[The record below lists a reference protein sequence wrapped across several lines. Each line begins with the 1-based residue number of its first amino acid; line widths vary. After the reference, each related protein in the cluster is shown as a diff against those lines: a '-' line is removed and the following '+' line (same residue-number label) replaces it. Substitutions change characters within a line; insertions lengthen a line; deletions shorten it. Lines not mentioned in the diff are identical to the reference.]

1 MTTAGSKLLAQAVRP
16 RVMAPGEL
24 AKRLGVSPQAVSG
37 WVTGKSK
44 PAPDVMA
51 RLEDLL
57 GIPMRAWTEAVAD
70 DSERVTVLDESE
82 PSPDGGKAA

>member
-1 MTTAGSKLLAQAVRP
+1 MKTAASRLLEEAVRP
-16 RVMAPGEL
+16 KVMAPGEL

-57 GIPMRAWTEAVAD
+57 KIPMRAWTEALAEDEPGKDVA
-70 DSERVTVLDESE
+70 
-82 PSPDGGKAA
+82 